1 MKTRSSCRR
10 RLTFSR
16 NATASTLSGTKD
28 RTGKT
33 GIFGLSWSETQQE
46 TASSPLRHGEGGTN
60 SSRGAF
66 LGIDGLIVCSFAVLT
81 PLCVCLR
88 QEFCGAGS
96 LCDLM
101 AICER
106 TLTEEQ
112 IAIVLKQSLYGL
124 EYLHAKRKI
133 HRDIK
138 SGNILINHDGDCKL
152 GQRHTDTQQ

>member
-1 MKTRSSCRR
+1 
-10 RLTFSR
+10 
-16 NATASTLSGTKD
+16 
-28 RTGKT
+28 
-33 GIFGLSWSETQQE
+33 
-46 TASSPLRHGEGGTN
+46 
-60 SSRGAF
+60 
-66 LGIDGLIVCSFAVLT
+66 
-81 PLCVCLR
+81 
-88 QEFCGAGS
+88 
-96 LCDLM
+96 M